1 MAHVEEIEEQLHRFG
16 VTEEAL
22 EALLPDNDPNYR
34 RFVSQSTIRTA
45 SSGVVTGHDV
55 HEGEV
60 IDPSS
65 ELLTV
70 TDLSV
75 VWVIADVSERD
86 LSLVRSGQP
95 VSVRVEAYPNE
106 LFRSD
111 IACTSDIAERASRT
125 ARVRCVVRNPDGR
138 LKIGMFATVD
148 IPSGRTYEA
157 VGVPTAAIQAVQ
169 GREVVCLQ
177 RTDTEFK
184 QREVETGSESD
195 GWTELADRIGTGEAV
210 LATGSALAKSL
221 ATKSLGHGAH

>member
-125 ARVRCVVRNPDGR
+125 ARVRCVVQESRRPLENRHVRDSR
-138 LKIGMFATVD
+138 HSVRTHLR
-148 IPSGRTYEA
+148 SGR
-157 VGVPTAAIQAVQ
+157 
-169 GREVVCLQ
+169 
-177 RTDTEFK
+177 
-184 QREVETGSESD
+184 S
-195 GWTELADRIGTGEAV
+195 ADRGGPSRAGPGGG
-210 LATGSALAKSL
+210 LPAAH
-221 ATKSLGHGAH
+221 GHRVQAA